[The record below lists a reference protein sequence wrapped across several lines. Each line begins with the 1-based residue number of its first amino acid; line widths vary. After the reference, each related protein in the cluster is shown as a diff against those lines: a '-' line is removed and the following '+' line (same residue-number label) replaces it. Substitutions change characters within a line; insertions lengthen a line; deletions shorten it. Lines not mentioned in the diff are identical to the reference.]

1 MAYQVDQSVMDPDY
15 KLEVRQQPSY
25 ARVAIGKEK
34 GSSRYPSAP
43 LSSGNANRLDSDR
56 KPIDPPPIVQLKV
69 SPKKDPMQNFLQ
81 NPYLIMSCQLIKAD
95 EEKDPQPT
103 TNALLG
109 TIVSSLYS
117 LKDTDN
123 SLGGFFVFGDL
134 SVKCEGQYKL
144 EFTLFE
150 LRLAEKECYLLA
162 TTRSDSFTVYP
173 QKFFPGMAE
182 STFLTRSFSDQGVRL
197 RLRKDSRS
205 ITTRKRNST
214 VADFT
219 RQYSRHDDSQNH
231 RDHPV
236 RSNSLNDATAPS
248 TSLDRSRGMASQGGG
263 YYDNSQ
269 QLREY
274 AVGPT
279 SSYPSYGGYDER
291 PNKRQRMADPGTSQ
305 GYDHHDYTAY
315 QTGPRT
321 VPDLPTTSMIPYTTG
336 YAVTSNPAAVG
347 LPMPSPY
354 SHPVMPPRLDTQMP
368 PSAGPNSA
376 TSTFSPGARRSPG
389 QSYPYPPQQQQQ
401 LYHSPS
407 ATLHYPPQ
415 PPPGPPN
422 GLGIGLDLEAV
433 EKHMQ
438 HTQNNGTG
446 L

>member
-1 MAYQVDQSVMDPDY
+1 MRRYISPPPLCR
-15 KLEVRQQPSY
+15 LEETNVP
-25 ARVAIGKEK
+25 
-34 GSSRYPSAP
+34 
-43 LSSGNANRLDSDR
+43 DSDR

-81 NPYLIMSCQLIKAD
+81 NPYLIMSCQLIKAED
-95 EEKDPQPT
+95 EKDPQPT

-134 SVKCEGQYKL
+134 SVKCEGQYRL

-150 LRLAEKECYLLA
+150 LRLVEKECYLLA
-162 TTRSDSFTVYP
+162 TTRSDTFTVYP

-214 VADFT
+214 VADFA
-219 RQYSRHDDSQNH
+219 RQYSRHDQDPQNH
-231 RDHPV
+231 RDHPS
-236 RSNSLNDATAPS
+236 RSSSINEVAAPS
-248 TSLDRSRGMASQGGG
+248 TPLDRSRGMAPQGGA
-263 YYDNSQ
+263 YFDNSQ

-279 SSYPSYGGYDER
+279 SNYPTYGGYEDR
-291 PNKRQRMADPGTSQ
+291 PSKRQRMTDHSSSQ

-315 QTGPRT
+315 QAGPRT
-321 VPDLPTTSMIPYTTG
+321 VPDLPTTSMLPYTTG
-336 YAVTSNPAAVG
+336 YAVTSHAAAVG

-368 PSAGPNSA
+368 PSAGPSSA
-376 TSTFSPGARRSPG
+376 TSTFSPGTRRSPG
-389 QSYPYPPQQQQQ
+389 QSQNYPYPPQQMYQ
-401 LYHSPS
+401 SPS
-407 ATLHYPPQ
+407 TTLHYPSQ
-415 PPPGPPN
+415 PPPGPQN
-422 GLGIGLDLEAV
+422 GLGIGLDLDAV

-438 HTQNNGTG
+438 HSQNNGTG

>member
-1 MAYQVDQSVMDPDY
+1 
-15 KLEVRQQPSY
+15 
-25 ARVAIGKEK
+25 
-34 GSSRYPSAP
+34 
-43 LSSGNANRLDSDR
+43 
-56 KPIDPPPIVQLKV
+56 
-69 SPKKDPMQNFLQ
+69 MQNFLQ
-81 NPYLIMSCQLIKAD
+81 NPYLIMSCQLMKAED
-95 EEKDPQPT
+95 EKELQPM

-134 SVKCEGQYKL
+134 SVKCEGQYRL

-162 TTRSDSFTVYP
+162 TARSDAFTVYP

-214 VADFT
+214 VADFA
-219 RQYSRHDDSQNH
+219 RQYSRHDHDPQNS
-231 RDHPV
+231 RDHST
-236 RSNSLNDATAPS
+236 RASSLNEPATPS
-248 TSLDRSRGMASQGGG
+248 TPLDRSRGLTAHGGA
-263 YYDNSQ
+263 YFDSSQ

-279 SSYPSYGGYDER
+279 SGYPAYGGYEER
-291 PNKRQRMADPGTSQ
+291 PNKRQRMADPSSGQ
-305 GYDHHDYTAY
+305 GYEQQEYAAY
-315 QTGPRT
+315 QAGPRT
-321 VPDLPTTSMIPYTTG
+321 VPDLPTTSMLPYTTG
-336 YAVTSNPAAVG
+336 YAVTSHQAAVG

-354 SHPVMPPRLDTQMP
+354 AHPVMPPRLDTQMP
-368 PSAGPNSA
+368 PSAGPSSA
-376 TSTFSPGARRSPG
+376 ASTFSPGARRSPG
-389 QSYPYPPQQQQQ
+389 QSYPYPPQQ
-401 LYHSPS
+401 LYQSPS
-407 ATLHYPPQ
+407 ATLHYPTQ
-415 PPPGPPN
+415 PHPAPPN
-422 GLGIGLDLEAV
+422 GLGIGLDLDAV

-438 HTQNNGTG
+438 HGQSSGPP